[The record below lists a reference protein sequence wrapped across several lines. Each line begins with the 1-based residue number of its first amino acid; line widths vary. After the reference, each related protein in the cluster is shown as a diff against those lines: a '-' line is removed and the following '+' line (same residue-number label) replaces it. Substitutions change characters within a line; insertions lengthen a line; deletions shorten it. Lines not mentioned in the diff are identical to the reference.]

1 MDWIYQR
8 HHVWTGQDFGDQL
21 PSQVFRERVVTCF
34 IDDPAGV
41 DARHRVGVDTITWE
55 CDYPHSD
62 STWPQSPETLMKS
75 LADVGNDEIDRM
87 THRNAM
93 RHFRFDP
100 FAHRSREECTVG
112 ALRAGAADV
121 DVTPRS
127 TGRVRANRMTKAT
140 DLTRRS

>member
-1 MDWIYQR
+1 
-8 HHVWTGQDFGDQL
+8 
-21 PSQVFRERVVTCF
+21 VFRERVVTCF
-34 IDDPAGV
+34 IDDPAGIE
-41 DARHRVGVDTITWE
+41 ARHRVGVDTITWE

-75 LADVGNDEIDRM
+75 LDGVADDEIERV

-100 FAHRSREECTVG
+100 FAHRPRAECTVG

-127 TGRVRANRMTKAT
+127 KGQARAGRMTRAT
-140 DLTRRS
+140 DLIRPR